1 MHSRTETIAAA
12 ATPPGPSAL
21 GVVRLSGPD
30 SIKIADTLFRTRKSA
45 RKPSELPS
53 RTCHVG
59 SIVDS
64 GEIIDSAV
72 ICTMKAPLSY
82 TGEDMV
88 ELSCHGSMLIISRL
102 LQLCRLAG
110 AAYAEPG
117 EFTKRAFLNGKM
129 DLTQAE
135 AVNSLIRART
145 EGARKQ
151 AISLISG
158 DMSRAIEK
166 IRDMLEETKG
176 LVDADIEWGEEQKIE
191 FIEQNGA
198 SVRLKKIICE
208 TDRLVEQS
216 YPAESAIEGYRV
228 VICGLP
234 NAGKSSLFNS
244 LLKLSRSITS
254 RIPGTTRDV
263 IESETVIDGCLVRFV
278 DTAGIGLES
287 SKEIDKISAY
297 RSIDAIKSADLA
309 VYVIDGSSGIG
320 KKDYEIRDKLEGVN
334 WIAVVNKTDLK
345 PKIDNNTL
353 KDFCAGKEKVSVS
366 CKRKRG
372 ISKLAKYIIKEL
384 GAGYAG
390 RLMVS
395 ARQKDLLE
403 KLSGSF
409 ESAAAEIENGRSELI
424 SFELG
429 CALDILGKIDGKV
442 IEENILDRVF
452 ENFCIGK

>member
-12 ATPPGPSAL
+12 ATPPGSSAL
-21 GVVRLSGPD
+21 GLVRLSGPD
-30 SIKIADTLFRTRKSA
+30 SIKIADTIFRTVKSG
-45 RKPSELPS
+45 RKPSELAH

-59 SIVDS
+59 AIVD
-64 GEIIDSAV
+64 GEEVVDSAV

-102 LQLCRLAG
+102 LQLCRSAG
-110 AAYAEPG
+110 AVYAEPG

-158 DMSRAIEK
+158 EMKNTVER
-166 IRDMLEETKG
+166 IREMVEETKA
-176 LVDADIEWGEEQKIE
+176 LIDADIEWGEEQNIE
-191 FIEQNGA
+191 FMEKNGA
-198 SVRLKKIICE
+198 PSRLNKIIRE
-208 TDRLVEQS
+208 TDRIIEQS
-216 YPAESAIEGYRV
+216 YLSESAIEGYRV

-244 LLKLSRSITS
+244 LLKFSRSITS

-263 IESETVIDGCLVRFV
+263 IESETVIDGYLVRFV
-278 DTAGIGLES
+278 DTAGLGLEDAG
-287 SKEIDKISAY
+287 EIDKMSAY

-309 VYVIDGSSGIG
+309 AYVIDGSSGITA
-320 KKDYEIRDKLEGVN
+320 KDHEARESLEGVK
-334 WIAVVNKTDLK
+334 WIPVINKTDLEMQTDRR
-345 PKIDNNTL
+345 KI
-353 KDFCAGKEKVSVS
+353 KDFCGGKKAIPVS
-366 CKRKRG
+366 CVKKKG
-372 ISKLAKYIIKEL
+372 ISKLAKAITEEL
-384 GAGYAG
+384 GAGYEG

-395 ARQKDLLE
+395 VRQKELLE
-403 KLSGSF
+403 KLSGSLK
-409 ESAAAEIENGRSELI
+409 SAAAEIKNSRSELV

-429 CALDILGKIDGKV
+429 CALDMLGRIDGKV
-442 IEENILDRVF
+442 IEGNMLDRIF
-452 ENFCIGK
+452 ERFCIGK